1 MNIIKTAE
9 SEPTMTVVSMVNER
23 SASTKDED
31 DYDYDYDYN
40 YNYNYNYI
48 NFVLTGVHMFH

>member
-31 DYDYDYDYN
+31 DYDYN